1 MPYLSPYGPVFRLRE
16 ASLPP
21 GLPLAALAPLLGL
34 RGGAIP
40 APAGLTVG
48 DTRGLHR
55 DGEVLLVL
63 LVAASASGLEVASG
77 VWTPRRG

>member
-1 MPYLSPYGPVFRLRE
+1 MPHLSPYGPVFRLRE

-21 GLPLAALAPLLGL
+21 GLPFAALAPLLGL

-40 APAGLTVG
+40 APAGLTMG
-48 DTRGLHR
+48 DTRGLHGG
-55 DGEVLLVL
+55 DGVPLVL
-63 LVAASASGLEVASG
+63 LVTASASELEVASG